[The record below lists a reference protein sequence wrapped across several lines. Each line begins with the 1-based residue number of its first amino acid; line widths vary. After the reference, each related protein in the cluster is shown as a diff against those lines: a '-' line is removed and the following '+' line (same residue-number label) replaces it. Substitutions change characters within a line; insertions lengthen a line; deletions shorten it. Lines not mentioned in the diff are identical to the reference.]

1 MVAAAML
8 QQHCCSSSGSYM
20 YGSVRSYGVGIS
32 PLVAPSSSH
41 DIYPFTP
48 LSRLYFLGSDH
59 WMMTRKLGVLASM
72 VSASGGETLLTEVV
86 HGFPLA
92 AQRH

>member
-1 MVAAAML
+1 MI
-8 QQHCCSSSGSYM
+8 
-20 YGSVRSYGVGIS
+20 RSRSAGMN

-59 WMMTRKLGVLASM
+59 WMITRKLGVLASM
-72 VSASGGETLLTEVV
+72 VSASGGETLLSEVV